1 LIRLH
6 HNKDFR
12 PHPAPS
18 LVQKHQFMSEPNT
31 YSTHFHDLLL
41 ESIAFQNPFKQLHV
55 FPTQVVAM
63 CQIQT
68 TRNFAQCKHTRT
80 RTKACDIPNCDIQS
94 TCCTKKSEPGLCVR
108 CTKKLMNPRALN
120 LPQSFDEI
128 DFKDLVKLSLVVL
141 LLAVIG
147 VQVWWF
153 LKQRYVEKKYEPVIE
168 ILDELAKA
176 LGTNAS
182 FRNGRWVQWV

>member
-1 LIRLH
+1 
-6 HNKDFR
+6 
-12 PHPAPS
+12 
-18 LVQKHQFMSEPNT
+18 
-31 YSTHFHDLLL
+31 
-41 ESIAFQNPFKQLHV
+41 
-55 FPTQVVAM
+55 
-63 CQIQT
+63 
-68 TRNFAQCKHTRT
+68 
-80 RTKACDIPNCDIQS
+80 
-94 TCCTKKSEPGLCVR
+94 
-108 CTKKLMNPRALN
+108 MNPRALN

-176 LGTNAS
+176 PGTNAS
-182 FRNGRWVQWV
+182 FRNG

>member
-1 LIRLH
+1 
-6 HNKDFR
+6 
-12 PHPAPS
+12 
-18 LVQKHQFMSEPNT
+18 
-31 YSTHFHDLLL
+31 
-41 ESIAFQNPFKQLHV
+41 
-55 FPTQVVAM
+55 
-63 CQIQT
+63 
-68 TRNFAQCKHTRT
+68 
-80 RTKACDIPNCDIQS
+80 
-94 TCCTKKSEPGLCVR
+94 
-108 CTKKLMNPRALN
+108 MNPRALN